1 MVFSTTFLFGVKF
14 IDEIKVNNPTEP
26 IELLPAF
33 IIGSSLFAIISII
46 IYVIKEMPIFSNS
59 KINNITYITGENAYQ
74 TVINNIRMILYG
86 TAIFLIV
93 PTIILK
99 YVSIYI
105 YNLEFTPVIAIIL
118 GVLFIIRILDA
129 QKCCVIFETTNKVIP
144 SSIWSTLINI
154 VIYILCLLI
163 AINFQVSHVTEILS
177 IAVQA

>member
-1 MVFSTTFLFGVKF
+1 
-14 IDEIKVNNPTEP
+14 
-26 IELLPAF
+26 
-33 IIGSSLFAIISII
+33 
-46 IYVIKEMPIFSNS
+46 MPIFSNS

-93 PTIILK
+93 PTILLN

-144 SSIWSTLINI
+144 SSILSTLINI